1 MNKNCPFCAE
11 HIREATFAENEHF
24 LAIYNIAPIL
34 PGHSMIIPKNHYC
47 GINEL
52 SEELLKEMI
61 VFSRDI
67 TQFLTKHYRATGFD
81 WSIQEGED
89 AGQSVEHLHWHIIP
103 RRKND
108 LKSPGAWYSK
118 LQNSEKEPVID
129 SHARKK
135 LTSEELQRITDELR
149 EAFKAE

>member
-11 HIREATFAENEHF
+11 RIREATFAENDHF
-24 LAIYNIAPIL
+24 FAAYNIAPIL
-34 PGHSMIIPKNHYC
+34 PGHSMIIPKKHYC

-52 SEELLKEMI
+52 PEELLMEMI
-61 VFSRDI
+61 VFARKI
-67 TQFLTKHYRATGFD
+67 THFLTEYYHSTGFD

-103 RRKND
+103 RRKHD
-108 LKSPGAWYSK
+108 LKTPGAWYSE
-118 LQNSEKEPVID
+118 LQNSENEPVID

-135 LTSEELQRITDELR
+135 LASEELQRITNELR
-149 EAFKAE
+149 KAFMTE